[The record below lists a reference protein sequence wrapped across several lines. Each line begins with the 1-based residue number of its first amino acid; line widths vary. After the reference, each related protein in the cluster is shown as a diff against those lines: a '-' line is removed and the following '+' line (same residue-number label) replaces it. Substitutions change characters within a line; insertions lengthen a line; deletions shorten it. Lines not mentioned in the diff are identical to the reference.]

1 MLSLE
6 GLAITGV
13 ISKVAPNLACL
24 YVSMGVCLLED
35 LSMDDLASSG
45 EDFFHGELKDSLG
58 FVEKGGVF
66 EGQAKEGVG
75 ELKL

>member
-1 MLSLE
+1 
-6 GLAITGV
+6 
-13 ISKVAPNLACL
+13 
-24 YVSMGVCLLED
+24 MGVCLLED
-35 LSMDDLASSG
+35 LCVDDLASSG

-58 FVEKGGVF
+58 FVKEGGVF

>member
-1 MLSLE
+1 
-6 GLAITGV
+6 
-13 ISKVAPNLACL
+13 
-24 YVSMGVCLLED
+24 MGVCLLED
-35 LSMDDLASSG
+35 LGMDDLASGG

-58 FVEKGGVF
+58 FVKEGGVF